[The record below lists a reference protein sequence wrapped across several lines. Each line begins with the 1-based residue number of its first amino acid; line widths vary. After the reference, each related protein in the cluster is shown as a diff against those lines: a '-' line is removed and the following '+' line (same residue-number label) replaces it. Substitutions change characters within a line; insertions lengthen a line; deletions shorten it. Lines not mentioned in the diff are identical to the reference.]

1 MSKHRNIV
9 AATLAVVTV
18 CVGAGVWLGPSGPAT
33 AAGAAP
39 TQFVSGVDNPYY
51 PLPPGSTLIYR
62 GVRDGSSQVDRVHVT
77 DRTKLVQGVES
88 VVVLDIAKHR
98 GHVIEKTYDF
108 FAQDADGNVWYFGE
122 NTKEYDAH
130 GNVSSTEGSWEAGV
144 DGAVAGIIME
154 AAPQVA
160 DGYRQEYY
168 AGHAEDQAWI
178 LSLGN
183 RIDVPYGRLHRVIR
197 TMEWSPLEPNVV
209 DEKYYAPGI
218 GIALEVSVAGGQEVA
233 KLVAVH
239 TA

>member
-1 MSKHRNIV
+1 MSKHRIIV

-18 CVGAGVWLGPSGPAT
+18 CVGAGVWVGVSGPAT
-33 AAGAAP
+33 AAGIDP

-62 GVRDGSSQVDRVHVT
+62 GVRDGASQVDRVHVT
-77 DRTKLVQGVES
+77 NRTKLVQGVET
-88 VVVLDIAKHR
+88 VVVLDIAKHSGR
-98 GHVIEKTYDF
+98 VIEKTYDF
-108 FAQDADGNVWYFGE
+108 FAQDVDGNVWYMGE
-122 NTKEYDAH
+122 NTKEFDAH
-130 GNVSSTEGSWEAGV
+130 GHVTSTEGSWEAGV

-160 DGYRQEYY
+160 DGYRQEYL

-178 LSLGN
+178 LTLDNS
-183 RIDVPYGRLHRVIR
+183 IDVPYGRLHKVIR

-209 DEKYYAPGI
+209 DEKWYAPGI
-218 GIALEVSVAGGQEVA
+218 GIVREVSVAGGQEVA